1 MGCIRPLVAY
11 GYGNMALRALA
22 SSSAS
27 SRWLPPAASR
37 QLSSYL
43 VERKEVAL
51 DESSSSALNVKL
63 SFRNTHTQ
71 THFGLIL
78 WLAARGPRRGSK
90 EDLIIIVNNTKTHRP
105 TIILGNTLGIAN
117 LHGEGEGK
125 NQGRGN
131 LTWNKSYTLYVY
143 SIVFFSLY

>member
-51 DESSSSALNVKL
+51 DESWRSALNVKL
-63 SFRNTHTQ
+63 SFRNTQ

-117 LHGEGEGK
+117 LHGRREEPRK
-125 NQGRGN
+125 RQPNVEQI
-131 LTWNKSYTLYVY
+131 LYIICIFH
-143 SIVFFSLY
+143 SFFFSVLNR